1 VGIDSCNFE
10 AFEQSTT
17 LYLNDFICA
26 FEDLGNELLVCLS
39 LSDQLELQHD
49 CSIHENK
56 FP

>member
-1 VGIDSCNFE
+1 MGIDSCNFE